1 MSGKI
6 LADNAFAQW
15 RPVTALLLLIVSLQ
29 RPCRRVQD
37 GRAKSEKHL
46 KAL

>member
-15 RPVTALLLLIVSLQ
+15 RPVTALLLLIV